1 MLMIE
6 SQSAPGP
13 TDAGHVVASMS
24 YVTTISVG
32 LIATSPVYASVQ
44 HISEPPF
51 SPRHVVQNS
60 LGNAPGTAAETA
72 EEEEE
77 EEEEEEGAVVA
88 IEVVSPGPA
97 TTPTARWTIPLR

>member
-77 EEEEEEGAVVA
+77 EEGAVVA

>member
-77 EEEEEEGAVVA
+77 EEEEEGAVVA